1 MGTGPGVVGSEGQ
14 ALPETGSV
22 CMRLGDHLREDR
34 ILVGVEA
41 ADRPTLLSHLGRA
54 LVASGVPADPLEM
67 ARLLAVREARSS
79 TVLGHGIAVPHASLP
94 LLEDPVLLVA
104 VTADWVPFGA
114 PEEDPVRIFFTLLTP
129 PAQEGV
135 HVRLLARI
143 CRVARHTHV
152 LEGLM
157 SASSPGQALDVLRS
171 ADGEEP

>member
-1 MGTGPGVVGSEGQ
+1 
-14 ALPETGSV
+14 
-22 CMRLGDHLREDR
+22 MRLGDHLREDR

-41 ADRPTLLSHLGRA
+41 ADRPALLSQLGRA
-54 LVASGVPADPLEM
+54 LASSGVPVPPREM
-67 ARLLAVREARSS
+67 ERLLAVREAQAS
-79 TVLGHGIAVPHASLP
+79 TVLGHGIAVPHASVP
-94 LLEDPVLLVA
+94 SLEDPVLLVA

-152 LEGLM
+152 LKGLM
-157 SASSPGQALDVLRS
+157 AAESPTQALDLLRA
-171 ADGEEP
+171 ADGDEP